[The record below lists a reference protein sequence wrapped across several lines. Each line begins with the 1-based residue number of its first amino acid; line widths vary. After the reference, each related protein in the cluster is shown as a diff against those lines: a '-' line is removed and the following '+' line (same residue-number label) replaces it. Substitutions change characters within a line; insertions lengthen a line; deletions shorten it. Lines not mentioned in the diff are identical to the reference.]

1 MVRIEGRV
9 GAVSFIS
16 TYQDELRGETKR
28 KKKDNLL
35 FLQGLLVKFLRETE
49 CQN

>member
-9 GAVSFIS
+9 GAGSFIS

-28 KKKDNLL
+28 KKKDYLL
-35 FLQGLLVKFLRETE
+35 FFTKTVGKIPKGD
-49 CQN
+49 